1 MANCCEDKGCEVAAL
16 RENHARV
23 LWIVLAINAGMFFIE
38 GTAGILARSTSL
50 LADALDML
58 GDALVY
64 GFSLF
69 VLARS
74 ARWQASTALVKGTF
88 MLLFGLAVL
97 GEAANKAFHPVMPEA
112 QTMGMVGSL
121 ALAANLVCF
130 FLLYRHRGDNLN
142 MSSTWL
148 CSRNDL
154 VANVAVLAAAAGSFL
169 LASRWPD
176 ILVGCLIAS
185 LFLVSA
191 LGVLRQSVRA
201 LRAPPAPGPARMR
214 KPPERHAAE
223 GGPTQGSRTVVVG
236 LIKGSRSA

>member
-16 RENHARV
+16 REHHARV
-23 LWIVLAINAGMFFIE
+23 LWIVLAINAVMFFVE
-38 GTAGILARSTSL
+38 GAAGILAHSTSL

-74 ARWQASTALVKGTF
+74 ARWQASAALVKGAF

-97 GEAANKAFHPVMPEA
+97 GEAAHKIFHPVMPVAE
-112 QTMGMVGSL
+112 TMGIVGSL

-130 FLLYRHRGDNLN
+130 SLLYRHRGDNLN

-169 LASRWPD
+169 LVSRWPD

-185 LFLVSA
+185 LFLGSA
-191 LGVLRQSVRA
+191 LRRPAAVRA
-201 LRAPPAPGPARMR
+201 GLAAPPRYDPQGRGSPPRGTMPKGDRLRAPGRW
-214 KPPERHAAE
+214 
-223 GGPTQGSRTVVVG
+223 S
-236 LIKGSRSA
+236 SA